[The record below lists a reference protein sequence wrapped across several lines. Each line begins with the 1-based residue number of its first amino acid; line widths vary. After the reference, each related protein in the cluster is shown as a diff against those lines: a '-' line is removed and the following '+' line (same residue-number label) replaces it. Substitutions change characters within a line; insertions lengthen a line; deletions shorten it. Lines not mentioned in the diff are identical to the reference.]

1 MNPSPEQLITLA
13 IETSC
18 DDTSVAVLRGRTV
31 LSNLVSSQINRRFG
45 GIVPELAA
53 RAHQANIL
61 PVLRSALE
69 QAHLSKKN
77 IDLVAVTYGPGL
89 IGSLLIG
96 LNVAKGLAF
105 GLNKPLIGVNHIEAH
120 MLAPFLEKETP
131 PVPFMALIV
140 SGGHTLLVLVKAI
153 GDYQLLGST
162 VDDAAG
168 ECFDK
173 VARLLGLQP
182 AEDSMMGGPLIDQL
196 AKNGD
201 PEKFSFPR
209 PLIKDQNFNFSFSG
223 LKTSVMNFL
232 KTRSAVDIENEMAD
246 ICAGFQEAV
255 VDVLVEKSI
264 RACIER
270 GISTLVV
277 TGGVASN
284 SRLRTRMDERSRPKG
299 LTLFVPSS
307 AWCTDNAAMIGITGW
322 LQYKEGVTSTME
334 LSPQPALQ
342 WRLPQK

>member
-1 MNPSPEQLITLA
+1 MNPSHDHLITLA

-18 DDTSVAVLRGRTV
+18 DDTSVAVLRGQTV
-31 LSNLVSSQINRRFG
+31 ISNLVSSQINRRFG

-53 RAHQANIL
+53 RAHQAGIL
-61 PVLRSALE
+61 PVLRSALDE
-69 QAHLSKKN
+69 AHLAKKDIN
-77 IDLVAVTYGPGL
+77 LIAVTYGPGL
-89 IGSLLIG
+89 IGSLLVG

-105 GLNKPLIGVNHIEAH
+105 GLKKPLIGVNHIEAH
-120 MLAPFLEKETP
+120 ILASFLEKETP
-131 PVPFMALIV
+131 TLPVVALVV

-196 AKNGD
+196 AKHGNAS
-201 PEKFSFPR
+201 KFTFPR
-209 PLIKDQNFNFSFSG
+209 PLLKDRNLNFSFSG

-232 KTRSAVDIENEMAD
+232 KPRSSNEIENDLSD

-264 RACIER
+264 RACLDYGVSE
-270 GISTLVV
+270 LVI
-277 TGGVASN
+277 TGGVAAN
-284 SRLRTRMDERSRPKG
+284 SRLRVRMKERSDREGIK
-299 LTLFVPSS
+299 LFVPSP

-322 LQYKEGVTSTME
+322 LKYKKGVISTME

-342 WRLPQK
+342 W

>member
-1 MNPSPEQLITLA
+1 MNPSHDHLITLA

-18 DDTSVAVLRGRTV
+18 DDTSVAVLRGQIV

-69 QAHLSKKN
+69 QAHLTKKDV
-77 IDLVAVTYGPGL
+77 DLVAVTYGPGL

-120 MLAPFLEKETP
+120 VLASFLEQEIP
-131 PVPFMALIV
+131 SLPLIALVV
-140 SGGHTLLVLVKAI
+140 SGGHTLLVLVKSI

-182 AEDSMMGGPLIDQL
+182 AEDSMMGGPLIDQR
-196 AKNGD
+196 AQRGNAGR
-201 PEKFSFPR
+201 FSFPR
-209 PLIKDQNFNFSFSG
+209 PLMKDRNLNFSFSG

-232 KTRSAVDIENEMAD
+232 KSRSSTEIEKDLND

-255 VDVLVEKSI
+255 VEVLVEKSI
-264 RACIER
+264 RACLDHH
-270 GISTLVV
+270 ISSLVV
-277 TGGVASN
+277 TGGVAAN
-284 SRLRTRMDERSRPKG
+284 SRLRWLMNERSGKEG
-299 LTLFVPSS
+299 IKLFIPSP

-322 LQYKEGVTSTME
+322 LKYKEGVRSAME
-334 LSPQPALQ
+334 LSPQPALP
-342 WRLPQK
+342 W